1 MSIKNE
7 NLYTIS
13 QEQIQP
19 GQKVI
24 RFKNNIWLPIGF
36 NSNSG
41 SGSGQVILGYVDDE
55 GKFQALSFIGET
67 PSDSGNAETVQNYKS
82 WNSTIPVPA
91 ANGNM
96 SQIDVFDW
104 MQILN

>member
-13 QEQIQP
+13 QEQIQS

-41 SGSGQVILGYVDDE
+41 SGSDVILGYVDDD
-55 GKFQALSFIGET
+55 GKFQALSFIDET
-67 PSDSGNAETVQNYKS
+67 PSDSGDAETV
-82 WNSTIPVPA
+82 
-91 ANGNM
+91 
-96 SQIDVFDW
+96 
-104 MQILN
+104 